1 MRLRLLA
8 VGTRMPGWVG
18 TGIADYARRLG
29 PELRLQ
35 IEELALA
42 RRSTGG
48 DTARAV
54 ADEGRRMMIAIHPDE
69 FVVALEVRG
78 KVFSTEEL
86 SKWLGQRLQDGRD
99 VTLLIGGPDGL
110 AAACRKRA
118 DLHWSLSPLT
128 LPHALV
134 RIVIVEQLYRALSI
148 LKGHP
153 YHRGGVT

>member
-1 MRLRLLA
+1 
-8 VGTRMPGWVG
+8 MPGWVD

-42 RRSTGG
+42 KRTAGG

-69 FVVALEVRG
+69 FVVALEVSG
-78 KVFSTEEL
+78 KAFSTEEL
-86 SKWLGQRLQDGRD
+86 SKWLGVRLQDGRD
-99 VTLLIGGPDGL
+99 VTLLIGGPDGI
-110 AAACRKRA
+110 AAECRKRA
-118 DLHWSLSPLT
+118 NLHWSLSPLT

>member
-8 VGTRMPGWVG
+8 VGTRMPGWVD

>member
-1 MRLRLLA
+1 MRMRLLA
-8 VGTRMPGWVG
+8 VGTRMPGWVEA
-18 TGIADYARRLG
+18 GISDYVRRLG

-35 IEELALA
+35 IEELPLGKRTA
-42 RRSTGG
+42 GG
-48 DTARAV
+48 DSGRAV

-69 FVVALEVRG
+69 FVVALEVSG
-78 KVFSTEEL
+78 KAFSTEDL
-86 SKWLGQRLQDGRD
+86 SKWLGQRLQEGQD

-110 AAACRKRA
+110 AAECRKRA
-118 DLHWSLSPLT
+118 NLHWSLSPLT

-153 YHRGGVT
+153 YHRSGVT

>member
-8 VGTRMPGWVG
+8 VGTRMPGWVD

-42 RRSTGG
+42 KRSTGG

-69 FVVALEVRG
+69 FVVALEVSG
-78 KVFSTEEL
+78 KVFSTGEL

>member
-1 MRLRLLA
+1 
-8 VGTRMPGWVG
+8 MPGWVD

-42 RRSTGG
+42 KRTAGG

-69 FVVALEVRG
+69 FVVALEVSG
-78 KVFSTEEL
+78 KAFSTEEL
-86 SKWLGQRLQDGRD
+86 SKWLGARLQDGRD
-99 VTLLIGGPDGL
+99 VTLLIGGPDGI
-110 AAACRKRA
+110 AAECRKRA
-118 DLHWSLSPLT
+118 NLHWSLSPLT

>member
-1 MRLRLLA
+1 
-8 VGTRMPGWVG
+8 
-18 TGIADYARRLG
+18 
-29 PELRLQ
+29 
-35 IEELALA
+35 
-42 RRSTGG
+42 
-48 DTARAV
+48 
-54 ADEGRRMMIAIHPDE
+54 
-69 FVVALEVRG
+69 
-78 KVFSTEEL
+78 L

>member
-8 VGTRMPGWVG
+8 VGTRMPGWVD

-42 RRSTGG
+42 KRTAGG

-69 FVVALEVRG
+69 FVVALEVSG
-78 KVFSTEEL
+78 KAFSTEEL
-86 SKWLGQRLQDGRD
+86 SKWLGARLQDGRD
-99 VTLLIGGPDGL
+99 VTLLIGGPDGI
-110 AAACRKRA
+110 AAECRKRA
-118 DLHWSLSPLT
+118 NLHWSLSPLT

>member
-8 VGTRMPGWVG
+8 VGTRMPGWVD

-69 FVVALEVRG
+69 FVVALEVSG

>member
-8 VGTRMPGWVG
+8 VGTRMPGWVD
-18 TGIADYARRLG
+18 TGVADYARRLG
-29 PELRLQ
+29 PELRLH

-42 RRSTGG
+42 KRSAGG

-69 FVVALEVRG
+69 FVVALEVSG
-78 KVFSTEEL
+78 KQFSTEEL
-86 SKWLGQRLQDGRD
+86 SKWLAARLQDGSD
-99 VTLLIGGPDGL
+99 VTLLIGGPDGI
-110 AAACRKRA
+110 AAECRKRA
-118 DLHWSLSPLT
+118 NLHWSLSPLT

>member
-8 VGTRMPGWVG
+8 VGTRMPGWVD

-42 RRSTGG
+42 KRSTGG

>member
-8 VGTRMPGWVG
+8 VGTRMPGWVD
-18 TGIADYARRLG
+18 TGVADYARRLV

-42 RRSTGG
+42 KRSAGG

-69 FVVALEVRG
+69 FVVALEVSG
-78 KVFSTEEL
+78 KAFSTEEL
-86 SKWLGQRLQDGRD
+86 SKWLGARLQDGRD
-99 VTLLIGGPDGL
+99 VTLLIGGPDGI
-110 AAACRKRA
+110 AAECRKRA
-118 DLHWSLSPLT
+118 NLHWSLSPLT

>member
-8 VGTRMPGWVG
+8 VGTRMPGWVD

-42 RRSTGG
+42 RRSAGG

-69 FVVALEVRG
+69 YVVALEVSG
-78 KVFSTEEL
+78 KAFSTEEL
-86 SKWLGQRLQDGRD
+86 SKWLGARLQDGRD
-99 VTLLIGGPDGL
+99 VTLLIGGPDGI
-110 AAACRKRA
+110 AAECRKRA
-118 DLHWSLSPLT
+118 NLHWSLSPLT

>member
-8 VGTRMPGWVG
+8 VGTRMPGWVD

-42 RRSTGG
+42 KRTASG

-69 FVVALEVRG
+69 FVVALEVSGRA
-78 KVFSTEEL
+78 FSTEEL
-86 SKWLGQRLQDGRD
+86 SKWLAARLQDGRD
-99 VTLLIGGPDGL
+99 VTLLIGGPDGI
-110 AAACRKRA
+110 ADECRKRA
-118 DLHWSLSPLT
+118 NLHWSLSPLT

>member
-8 VGTRMPGWVG
+8 VGTRMPGWVD

-42 RRSTGG
+42 KRSAGG

-69 FVVALEVRG
+69 FVVALEVSG
-78 KVFSTEEL
+78 KAFSTEEL
-86 SKWLGQRLQDGRD
+86 SKWLGARLQDGRD
-99 VTLLIGGPDGL
+99 VTLLIGGPDGI
-110 AAACRKRA
+110 AAECRKRA
-118 DLHWSLSPLT
+118 NLHWSLSPLT

>member
-8 VGTRMPGWVG
+8 VGTRIPGWVD

-42 RRSTGG
+42 KRTAGG

-69 FVVALEVRG
+69 FVVALEVGG
-78 KVFSTEEL
+78 KAFSTEEL
-86 SKWLGQRLQDGRD
+86 SKWLGARLQDGRD
-99 VTLLIGGPDGL
+99 VTLLIGGPDGI
-110 AAACRKRA
+110 AAECRKRA
-118 DLHWSLSPLT
+118 NLHWSLSPLT